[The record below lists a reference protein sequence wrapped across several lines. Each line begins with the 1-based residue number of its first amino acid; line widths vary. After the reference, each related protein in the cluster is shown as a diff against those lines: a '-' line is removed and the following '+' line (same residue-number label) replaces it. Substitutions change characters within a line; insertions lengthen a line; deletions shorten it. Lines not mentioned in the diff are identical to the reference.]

1 MPSTKVVTGAAALLA
16 AAALVGTGAAL
27 SSAATGTPTPSS
39 STAPSRPGGAG
50 HSHTAVTGDEL
61 AKVTAAV
68 KAKDAGVAVT
78 SVQQDPDGSYDVFG
92 TKAGAEVRLEVSKD
106 LATIT
111 AAPAGRGGP
120 GGPGGPGGHAHTA
133 VTGDELAKV
142 TAAVK
147 AKDAGVAVTSVQQ
160 DPDGSYDVFGTKAG
174 AEVRLEVSKDL
185 TTITTGPGRPAAGN
199 PDGAPGTDPDGTGT
213 GTSSSSTSAG
223 AVAPV

>member
-27 SSAATGTPTPSS
+27 SSAATGTPTPAPSS
-39 STAPSRPGGAG
+39 STAPGRPGGAG
-50 HSHTAVTGDEL
+50 HTHTAVTG
-61 AKVTAAV
+61 A
-68 KAKDAGVAVT
+68 
-78 SVQQDPDGSYDVFG
+78 
-92 TKAGAEVRLEVSKD
+92 
-106 LATIT
+106 
-111 AAPAGRGGP
+111 
-120 GGPGGPGGHAHTA
+120 
-133 VTGDELAKV
+133 ELAKV

-213 GTSSSSTSAG
+213 GTS
-223 AVAPV
+223 

>member
-27 SSAATGTPTPSS
+27 SSAATGPPTPSS

-78 SVQQDPDGSYDVFG
+78 SVQQDPDGSYDV
-92 TKAGAEVRLEVSKD
+92 L
-106 LATIT
+106 
-111 AAPAGRGGP
+111 
-120 GGPGGPGGHAHTA
+120 
-133 VTGDELAKV
+133 
-142 TAAVK
+142 
-147 AKDAGVAVTSVQQ
+147 
-160 DPDGSYDVFGTKAG
+160 GTKAG

-185 TTITTGPGRPAAGN
+185 TTVTTGPGRPAAGA
-199 PDGAPGTDPDGTGT
+199 PDGAPDTDPNGTGT